1 MTAVVSDLR
10 ATAARRDR
18 DDEGAAGLG
27 PPPAA
32 LPHTRVETM
41 RSRDGLEHRVYVAR
55 PHGKPPSP
63 AGYPLILIT
72 DANAAFATVAEAVS
86 LRSRRTEVTG
96 VVPAAVVG
104 LGYPIDEPL
113 DLVRRT
119 FDYTP
124 APRGPLTMPP
134 RPDGSGWPPVGG
146 ADRFL
151 DFIEADV
158 LPAIGR
164 DVPLDPTRRTLFG
177 HSFGGL
183 FTLYALFTRP
193 GLFRTCVAASPSI
206 WFADRVILAHERD
219 FVAALRPD
227 ADLRLLITMGG
238 CEQEP
243 TTVECDAVDADTRIA
258 WKQRNRMVDNARE
271 MAARL
276 APLAGRGLTV
286 DYVEFPDEDHVSVV
300 PAAISR
306 AVTLALGRPLRS
318 NP

>member
-1 MTAVVSDLR
+1 
-10 ATAARRDR
+10 
-18 DDEGAAGLG
+18 
-27 PPPAA
+27 
-32 LPHTRVETM
+32 LPHTQVLAM
-41 RSRDGLEHRVYVAR
+41 RSRDGLEHRVFVAR

-63 AGYPLILIT
+63 AGWPLIVLT
-72 DANAAFATVAEAVS
+72 DANAAFATFAEVVA

-96 VVPAAVVG
+96 VVPAVVVG
-104 LGYPIDEPL
+104 LGYPTDEPL

-134 RPDGSGWPPVGG
+134 RPDDSAWPPVGG
-146 ADRFL
+146 ADAFL
-151 DFIEADV
+151 DFVAGDV

-164 DVPLDPTRRTLFG
+164 DFPLDPVRRTLFG

-183 FTLYALFTRP
+183 FTLYTLFTRP
-193 GLFRTCVAASPSI
+193 GLFRTYVAASPSI
-206 WFADRVILAHERD
+206 WFADRVVLSHERD
-219 FVAALRPD
+219 FVAALRPGN
-227 ADLRLLITMGG
+227 DLRLLITMGG

-243 TTVECDAVDADTRIA
+243 TAVEIDGTDVEVRAA
-258 WKQRNRMVDNARE
+258 WKRRNRMVDNARE

-276 APLAGRGLTV
+276 APLAGCGLTV
-286 DYVEFPDEDHVSVV
+286 DYVEFRDEDHVSVV
-300 PAAISR
+300 PAAIAR

>member
-1 MTAVVSDLR
+1 MPSSGPAIAV
-10 ATAARRDR
+10 RRDR
-18 DDEGAAGLG
+18 VDAAGLC

-32 LPHTRVETM
+32 LPHTQVLALRP
-41 RSRDGLEHRVYVAR
+41 RGGLEHRVFVAR
-55 PHGKPPSP
+55 PHGKPPSS
-63 AGYPLILIT
+63 AGYPLIVIT
-72 DANAAFATVAEAVS
+72 DANAAFATVSEAVG
-86 LRSRRTEVTG
+86 LRSRRAEVTG
-96 VVPAAVVG
+96 VVPAVVVG
-104 LGYPIDEPL
+104 LGYPTDEPL

-119 FDYTP
+119 YDYTP
-124 APRGPLTMPP
+124 APRGPLAMPP
-134 RPDGSGWPPVGG
+134 RPDGAAWPPVGG
-146 ADRFL
+146 ADAFL

-164 DVPLDPTRRTLFG
+164 DFPLDPVRRTLFG

-183 FTLYALFTRP
+183 FTLYTLFTRP
-193 GLFRTCVAASPSI
+193 GLFRTHVAASPSI

-243 TTVECDAVDADTRIA
+243 TTVERDGADADTRAA
-258 WKQRNRMVDNARE
+258 WKRRNRMVDNARE
-271 MAARL
+271 MAGRL
-276 APLAGRGLTV
+276 APLAGRGLAV